1 MDGYSEYMKIGMK
14 IIDERDT
21 SITNYVVILDID
33 DTIIDSHTN
42 KKIESID
49 KLYQY
54 ALENKIATV
63 FITAREGTEFVKKM
77 TIEQLK
83 NVNIRGYDLLY
94 FLPPYMK
101 NNRKMATPESV
112 EKYKY
117 YARKNVTECG
127 YTPLFSIGDMY
138 WDVESRW
145 DKDNTYI
152 GTPILLKK

>member
-1 MDGYSEYMKIGMK
+1 MDGYFEYMKIGMK

-21 SITNYVVILDID
+21 SIANYVVIFDID
-33 DTIIDSHTN
+33 DTILDSCTN

-63 FITAREGTEFVKKM
+63 FITAREGTEFVKKI
-77 TIEQLK
+77 TTEQLK

-101 NNRKMATPESV
+101 NSRKCASAEVV

-117 YARKNVTECG
+117 YARKNIKECG

-145 DKDNTYI
+145 DKDCTYT